1 MDIMVDGAMIVK
13 IHPVNPQ
20 PRLIK
25 QAAQVI
31 RDGNILLFPTDTKYD
46 IGCDLFNKKAVDKL
60 YRITRADKKKLFS
73 VICTDFHELSK
84 YAQISNL
91 AYKVMRRLL
100 PGPYTFILPGTRI
113 LPKIT
118 LSKRKTIGIRI
129 PDNRILLA
137 LGKEYGG
144 PILSAALPDT
154 KEGEPLDLYEV
165 EKNFGHEIDLIID
178 GGPIF
183 PRDST
188 VVEVIDD
195 QIEIIRKGAG
205 DISWFEQRGV
215 LVE

>member
-1 MDIMVDGAMIVK
+1 MLIE
-13 IHPVNPQ
+13 IHPKNPQ

-46 IGCDLFNKKAVDKL
+46 IGCDIFNKRAVERL
-60 YRITRADKKKLFS
+60 YRITQADKKKHFS

-84 YAQISNL
+84 YAQISNQ
-91 AYKVMRRLL
+91 AYKIMRRLL
-100 PGPYTFILPGTRI
+100 PGPYTFILSGTRI

-118 LSKRKTIGIRI
+118 LTKRKTIGIRI
-129 PDNRILLA
+129 PDNPILLE

-144 PILSAALPDT
+144 PILSAALPET
-154 KEGEPLDLYEV
+154 KADEPLDLWEV
-165 EKNFGHEIDLIID
+165 EEKLGHEIDMIID

-188 VVEVIDD
+188 IIELIDD
-195 QIEIIRKGAG
+195 QIEVIRQGVG
-205 DISWFEQRGV
+205 DISWFQQGEAIGG
-215 LVE
+215 

>member
-1 MDIMVDGAMIVK
+1 MIIE
-13 IHPVNPQ
+13 IHPKNPQ

-46 IGCDLFNKKAVDKL
+46 IGCDIFNKRAVERL
-60 YRITRADKKKLFS
+60 YRITQADKKKHFS

-91 AYKVMRRLL
+91 AYKIMRRLL

-118 LSKRKTIGIRI
+118 LTKRKTIGIRI
-129 PDNRILLA
+129 PDNQILLD

-144 PILSAALPDT
+144 PILSAGLPET
-154 KEGEPLDLYEV
+154 KEDEPLDLWEV
-165 EKNFGHEIDLIID
+165 EENLGHEIDMIID

-188 VVEVIDD
+188 IVELIED
-195 QIEIIRKGAG
+195 QIEIIRQGVG
-205 DISWFEQRGV
+205 DMSWFQQSEV
-215 LVE
+215 TVD

>member
-1 MDIMVDGAMIVK
+1 MIIE
-13 IHPVNPQ
+13 IHPKNPQ

-46 IGCDLFNKKAVDKL
+46 IGCDLFNKRAVDRL
-60 YRITRADKKKLFS
+60 YRITHADKKKLFS

-118 LSKRKTIGIRI
+118 MSKRKTIGVRI
-129 PDNRILLA
+129 PDNRILLE
-137 LGKEYGG
+137 LGKEYNG
-144 PILSAALPDT
+144 PILSAGLPEIRED
-154 KEGEPLDLYEV
+154 EPLDLWEV
-165 EKNFGHEIDLIID
+165 EERLGHEIDMIID
-178 GGPIF
+178 GGPVF

-188 VVEVIDD
+188 IIELIND
-195 QIEIIRKGAG
+195 QIELIRQGAG
-205 DISWFEQRGV
+205 DISWLQQIEAVG
-215 LVE
+215 E